1 MPQPAR
7 EGEFSTMG
15 LRGPSEKQQW
25 ALMARYGTVGI
36 EMGLC
41 VIFGWYMG
49 ITADEWFDSAPY
61 GLNIGMMFGVAAAF
75 NALWRMYKVMV
86 SDSEKTQ
93 QTASEDET
101 DH

>member
-7 EGEFSTMG
+7 EGEFTTMV

-41 VIFGWYMG
+41 VVFGWYMG
-49 ITADEWFDSAPY
+49 ITADDWFGTAPY
-61 GLNIGMMFGVAAAF
+61 GLNLGLMFGVAAAF

-86 SDSEKTQ
+86 ADTQNEKQ
-93 QTASEDET
+93 ALDADEP
-101 DH
+101 DP